1 MGNTLKIFI
10 PTFLIIIIVCCA
22 AFLIVS
28 QVVQPASEIGELTQ
42 YDGDV
47 SLAASIDGD
56 SATELIDLRYDGWDY
71 YYNAGIFVYDE
82 IYYSTGSNK
91 YIGLPAFIYYVES
104 VDMLWYD
111 KTGCDLTVSFVQVS
125 DSSNKVELPF
135 RVDKSHYQNKED
147 YLSLPFVTATME
159 FKDNTKYYLK
169 TEGTFERM
177 SYDRDWSASVTLTL
191 DILPP
196 TISAI
201 VANGGYTNQKVS
213 VSTTDSGSGVKAFY
227 VKTPISGS
235 FTTVSGSTFTIGDA
249 GEGWY
254 EFYAVDNVSHQS
266 DIYKIYYDAAAPTL
280 SSSVSSGGYTNQKVS
295 VVTSDSGSGIKTFHV
310 KTPGANSFTTVSG
323 TSYAIGAA
331 GEGWYELYA
340 VDNAGNESA
349 HYRIYYDVT
358 KPTLSASVA
367 NGGYTNKKVSVST
380 TDSGSGIKTY
390 YVKTPSANSFTTVSG
405 TSYAIGA
412 AGEGWYELYA
422 VDTAGNESA
431 HYKLYY
437 DITKPTLSAS
447 VASGGYTKQKLS
459 VSTKDNVSGIKTFY
473 VKTPSATSFSTVS
486 GTSYTIGNNGEG
498 WYELYAV
505 DNAGNESEHYRIYY
519 DVTKPTLSA
528 SVSSGGYTNQK
539 VSVSTTDRGSGI
551 KTFYVKTPSAN
562 SFTTVSGTSHA
573 IGAAGEGWYELY
585 AVDNAGNESAHY
597 RIYYDVT
604 KPTLSASVANGGYTN
619 QKVSVSTSDSG
630 SGIKTF
636 YVKTPGAKSFTTVSG
651 TSYAIGAAGEG
662 WYELYAVDNAGNESA
677 HYKLYYDVTKPTLSA
692 SVSSGGY
699 TNQKVSVSTKD
710 NVSGIKSFYVKTPS
724 ANSFTTVSGTSHAIG
739 NNGEGWYELYAV
751 DNAGNESAHYRI
763 YYDVTKPTLSASVSS
778 GGYTNQKVSVSTTDS
793 GSGVKTFYVK
803 TPSANSYTTVS
814 GTSYAIGSAGEGWYE
829 LYAVDNAGNE
839 SAHYR
844 IYYDV
849 TKPTLNISSA
859 NGAVADG
866 GFVNSGVTF
875 TINDVSSI
883 VSSKL
888 YRFENGSWKIVI
900 DDILNDSIYSTNVL
914 YFDSYSAASDR
925 IYYGDRTSAENAIF
939 ESLARAIVFGSNYS
953 AEDSNGCTIP
963 ESQKHLALVGRD
975 FYKFN
980 YSGVTYIYFSV
991 SDLHEY
997 IRNIAASRITSSSRE
1012 LYPAAD
1018 GKYKV
1023 TATDGAGNSIEK
1035 TFTVDTIVP
1044 TVETSGASNSYND
1057 VPIISEASTISIFLT
1072 DNLAIDHYDINDTS
1086 ISVSGTEK
1094 TLSFDS
1100 IKSFLDEG
1108 LNYIGVYDKAGNVKI
1123 ISLYYDIT
1131 APEIQLTS
1139 GGKKLS
1145 NGAFVS
1151 SKIHRTVNIKATE
1164 AFIKN
1169 ITINGTQISTSNTA
1183 TLTLSNYNDGQY
1195 TITVNDIVGHSVSF
1209 ILKIDSTSPTLSS
1222 SIASGGYTN
1231 QKVSVSTSDSGSG
1244 IKTFYVKTPSATSFS
1259 TVSGTSYTIGN
1270 NGEGWYELYA
1280 VDTAGNESEHYR
1292 IYYDV
1297 TKPSLSASVSSG
1309 GYTNQKV
1316 SVSTKDNVSGIK
1328 TFYVKTPSANSYTTV
1343 SGSTFTIGSAGE
1355 GWYELYA
1362 VDTAGNE
1369 SAHYKLYYDV
1379 TKPTLSASVA
1389 NGGYTNQKVSVST
1402 SDSGSGIKTYYV
1414 KTPGANSFTTV
1425 SGTSYAIGSA
1435 GEGWYELYAVDTAGN
1450 ESAHYKLY
1458 YDVTKPQIVITG
1470 TNGDVPD
1477 GGFVNGGVTFTF
1489 SDVGVGTIAKSC
1501 LYRYNGTE
1509 WIVVLN
1515 NIHSDSIYSSNAVF
1529 YDSLIDESARVY
1541 YGSRSAAENAIFE
1554 SLAGAIVFGSNY
1566 SAEDSESCVMPE
1578 NQINLAL
1585 VGKDFYKFTYSGVTY
1600 IYFSVSDLHEYI
1612 RELASSRITS
1622 SSRELYPAEDGI
1634 YKVTATDGV
1643 GNSIEK
1649 TFTVDTTLPTAS
1661 LVGNLYTYNG
1671 LPIIAEN
1678 HTIALIIDENIALD
1692 HYEINGE
1699 IFFVT
1704 GTQFEIS
1711 SDEWAFALIE
1721 GLNHIDI
1728 YDKSQ
1733 NIITLS
1739 LYLDTTAPVVTVF
1752 AGGEALS
1759 EGTLVSKNVQSS
1771 LTVQV
1776 SESFMNEILINDS
1789 RVSTSRL
1796 YNIDIADYADG
1807 VLTIT
1812 VLDAGH
1818 NFSEISFVVDNT
1830 CPVITFEHATT
1841 TRDTFVYANKTVR
1854 LGGSADIATIYIKNV
1869 SENGD
1874 FVEHS
1879 LGDSISQLAEYEIY
1893 AVDKTGNQ
1901 SVRYSLLI
1909 SRIEEFGN
1917 IDRVKNSFK
1926 TNVFYVVNLPARVFN
1941 VQGKDNISGRY
1952 SFESYD
1958 SAVNWATQKEFEY
1971 RVSTVSNGFLY
1982 VNASNDTISQVYTDE
1997 DSLMLVVE
2005 AYAKKYVS
2013 STPVIVDADN
2023 RTDFYTI
2030 MDADGNA
2037 DPSALTKQD
2046 VGVPNWLPNELS
2058 DLPVYLIR
2066 KDFTFISPSLDYG
2079 TFVGDILFTYL
2090 GDSAAAA
2097 SNVVYTVE
2105 YDVAIEPTFEGSLQ
2119 GFYLVQEKDMCGN
2132 EQKYIVYMDFETP
2145 TISAEALRGDGSTIK
2160 IDISE
2165 DWLEE
2170 NSATTYYLSLDLN
2183 LVSDNIDDF
2192 YVLTASNGSTVL
2204 TCLQGEELPSLSMN
2218 TYGSGAW
2225 TISVY
2230 DRSGNISEFTVYIA
2244 DVEPYWTYSSLD
2256 SIKQV
2261 NFHFRTSERYNA
2273 LTDISIFNV
2282 AANGSETELTEDG
2295 NGTLISAAITDYTFT
2310 VGGKYIARITDMFG
2324 RVVELGPIFYTKG
2337 LPTGK
2342 LSGVRNGNTTN
2353 TDVTFVFDDDS
2364 YLITYIYDG
2373 GNWIEWSE
2381 SNYQLNFSA
2390 ATGNWTAI
2398 YSATPENC
2406 YEYKLFLSDKQ
2417 DDNLFI
2423 EYTFKID
2430 CIMAEYE
2437 IVLEDG
2443 TKLALSDDMS
2453 ANQPFY
2459 VTWTED
2465 GVRAQ
2470 YAERSMFTSSY
2481 NKGDVFSS
2489 DGRYTF
2495 YLTDYAG
2502 NEATFSVL
2510 LDTKV
2515 LFSVKAN
2522 SGNYQLID
2530 GVYYSAYPLT
2540 LTVDELYL
2548 SFDDSSS
2555 NGLPVESGTEI
2566 TEDGRYEID
2575 VVDYYGNSV
2584 HVVIVIDSVPPEY
2597 TLVGITNGGTGNQS
2611 VTITFGDDV
2620 VRAVRVSRSGALIA
2634 EIVSG
2639 QTFEDEDTYYI
2650 QLSDL
2655 VGNTSSVTFN
2665 IDLSVKYSSGVI
2677 DRQVTSSEV
2686 SIGVDETGSI
2696 MVNDEVRSA
2705 NKVTL
2710 SDVGEYSVIL
2720 TDSVGNSVSF
2730 SFTIIAHSYQ
2740 NFEYAFEGGTSLV
2753 SALKN
2758 GQSVDLSLDGGKL
2771 VITESGDYEMT
2782 LSSPAGMAYILSIN
2796 VDNIPPEIELVKG
2809 DDDSV
2814 TLAGISKENITIS
2827 ATKDGEELSC
2837 KVGQTFSEN
2846 GEYVITV
2853 TDELGNVSQ
2862 VTFEIPYRLSTVSI
2876 VIIVVGA
2883 VAATV
2888 FIILFVVKRKIKS

>member
-10 PTFLIIIIVCCA
+10 PTFLIMIIVCCA

-47 SLAASIDGD
+47 SPAASIDGD

-91 YIGLPAFIYYVES
+91 YIGLPAFMYYVES

-125 DSSNKVELPF
+125 DSSNKVEKPF

-213 VSTTDSGSGVKAFY
+213 VSTTDSASGVKAFY

-280 SSSVSSGGYTNQKVS
+280 SSSVSSGGYTNQNVS

-310 KTPGANSFTTVSG
+310 KTPSANSFTTVSGTSYAIGNNGEGWYEFYSVDNAGNESEHYRIYYDVTKPTLSASLSSGGYTNQKVSVSTTDRGSGVKTFYVKTPSANSYTTVSG

-340 VDNAGNESA
+340 VDNAGNESE

-358 KPTLSASVA
+358 KPTLNISSANGAVADGGFVNSGVTFTINDISSIVSSKLYRFENGIWKIVIDDILNDSIYSTNVLYFDSYSAASDRIYYSDRTAAENAIFESLAGAVVFGSNYSAEDSDGCTIPESQKHLALVGRDFYKFNYSSVTYIYFSVSDLHEYIRELAASRITSSSRELYPAADGKYKVTASDGAGNSIEKTFTVDTIVPTAEISGASNSYNDVPIISEASTISIVLTDNLALDHYEINDTSISVSGTEKTLNFDSIKSFLDEGLNYIGVYDKAGNVKIISLYYDITAPELDLMSGGKKLSNGAYVSSKIHRTVNIKATETFIKNITISGTQISTSNTATLTLSNYKDGQYTITVNDIVGHSVSFILKIDSTAPTLSASVA
-367 NGGYTNKKVSVST
+367 SGGYTNQKVSVST
-380 TDSGSGIKTY
+380 TDRGSGIKTY
-390 YVKTPSANSFTTVSG
+390 YVKTPSANSYTTVSG
-405 TSYAIGA
+405 TSYAIGNN
-412 AGEGWYELYA
+412 GEGWYEFYS
-422 VDTAGNESA
+422 VDNAGNESA

-437 DITKPTLSAS
+437 DVTKPTLSAS
-447 VASGGYTKQKLS
+447 VSSGGYTNQKVS
-459 VSTKDNVSGIKTFY
+459 VSTTDSASGVKAFY
-473 VKTPSATSFSTVS
+473 VKTPISGSFTTVS
-486 GTSYTIGNNGEG
+486 GSTFTIGAAGEG

-539 VSVSTTDRGSGI
+539 LSVSTKDNVSGI

-562 SFTTVSGTSHA
+562 SFTTVSGTSYT

-585 AVDNAGNESAHY
+585 SIDNAGNESEHY
-597 RIYYDVT
+597 RI
-604 KPTLSASVANGGYTN
+604 
-619 QKVSVSTSDSG
+619 
-630 SGIKTF
+630 
-636 YVKTPGAKSFTTVSG
+636 
-651 TSYAIGAAGEG
+651 
-662 WYELYAVDNAGNESA
+662 
-677 HYKLYYDVTKPTLSA
+677 YYDVTKPTLSA

-699 TNQKVSVSTKD
+699 TNQKLSVSTKD
-710 NVSGIKSFYVKTPS
+710 NVSGIRTFHVKTPS
-724 ANSFTTVSGTSHAIG
+724 ANSFTTVSGTSYAIG
-739 NNGEGWYELYAV
+739 NNGEGWYEFYSV

-793 GSGVKTFYVK
+793 GSGIKTFHVN

-814 GTSYAIGSAGEGWYE
+814 GTSYAIGNNGEGWYE

-844 IYYDV
+844 I
-849 TKPTLNISSA
+849 
-859 NGAVADG
+859 
-866 GFVNSGVTF
+866 
-875 TINDVSSI
+875 
-883 VSSKL
+883 
-888 YRFENGSWKIVI
+888 
-900 DDILNDSIYSTNVL
+900 
-914 YFDSYSAASDR
+914 
-925 IYYGDRTSAENAIF
+925 
-939 ESLARAIVFGSNYS
+939 
-953 AEDSNGCTIP
+953 
-963 ESQKHLALVGRD
+963 
-975 FYKFN
+975 
-980 YSGVTYIYFSV
+980 
-991 SDLHEY
+991 
-997 IRNIAASRITSSSRE
+997 
-1012 LYPAAD
+1012 
-1018 GKYKV
+1018 
-1023 TATDGAGNSIEK
+1023 
-1035 TFTVDTIVP
+1035 
-1044 TVETSGASNSYND
+1044 
-1057 VPIISEASTISIFLT
+1057 
-1072 DNLAIDHYDINDTS
+1072 
-1086 ISVSGTEK
+1086 
-1094 TLSFDS
+1094 
-1100 IKSFLDEG
+1100 
-1108 LNYIGVYDKAGNVKI
+1108 
-1123 ISLYYDIT
+1123 
-1131 APEIQLTS
+1131 
-1139 GGKKLS
+1139 
-1145 NGAFVS
+1145 
-1151 SKIHRTVNIKATE
+1151 
-1164 AFIKN
+1164 
-1169 ITINGTQISTSNTA
+1169 
-1183 TLTLSNYNDGQY
+1183 
-1195 TITVNDIVGHSVSF
+1195 
-1209 ILKIDSTSPTLSS
+1209 
-1222 SIASGGYTN
+1222 
-1231 QKVSVSTSDSGSG
+1231 
-1244 IKTFYVKTPSATSFS
+1244 
-1259 TVSGTSYTIGN
+1259 
-1270 NGEGWYELYA
+1270 
-1280 VDTAGNESEHYR
+1280 
-1292 IYYDV
+1292 
-1297 TKPSLSASVSSG
+1297 
-1309 GYTNQKV
+1309 
-1316 SVSTKDNVSGIK
+1316 
-1328 TFYVKTPSANSYTTV
+1328 
-1343 SGSTFTIGSAGE
+1343 
-1355 GWYELYA
+1355 
-1362 VDTAGNE
+1362 
-1369 SAHYKLYYDV
+1369 
-1379 TKPTLSASVA
+1379 
-1389 NGGYTNQKVSVST
+1389 
-1402 SDSGSGIKTYYV
+1402 
-1414 KTPGANSFTTV
+1414 
-1425 SGTSYAIGSA
+1425 
-1435 GEGWYELYAVDTAGN
+1435 
-1450 ESAHYKLY
+1450 Y

-1489 SDVGVGTIAKSC
+1489 SDVGVGTIARSC

-1566 SAEDSESCVMPE
+1566 SAEDSEGCVMPE

-1612 RELASSRITS
+1612 RELAESRITS

-1634 YKVTATDGV
+1634 YKVTASDGV

-1661 LVGNLYTYNG
+1661 LVGNLYAYNG

-1699 IFFVT
+1699 IFFVS

-1711 SDEWAFALIE
+1711 SDDWEFALRE

-1812 VLDAGH
+1812 VLDAAH

-1874 FVEHS
+1874 FIEHS
-1879 LGDSISQLAEYEIY
+1879 LGESISQLAEYEIY

-1926 TNVFYVVNLPARVFN
+1926 TNKFYVVNLPARVFN

-2013 STPVIVDADN
+2013 STPVIVDVDN

-2046 VGVPNWLPNELS
+2046 VGVPNWLPDELS

-2373 GNWIEWSE
+2373 EKWIEWSE

-2443 TKLALSDDMS
+2443 TRLALSDDMS

-2515 LFSVKAN
+2515 SFTVKAN

-2555 NGLPVESGTEI
+2555 NDFPVESGTEI

-2575 VVDYYGNSV
+2575 IVDYYGNSV

-2597 TLVGITNGGTGNQS
+2597 TLVGIINGGTGNQS

-2634 EIVSG
+2634 EIESG

-2665 IDLSVKYSSGVI
+2665 IDLSVKYASSVL
-2677 DRQVTSSEV
+2677 DSQVTSSEV
-2686 SIGVDETGSI
+2686 SIGVDETGSVMI
-2696 MVNDEVRSA
+2696 NDELMSSS
-2705 NKVTL
+2705 KVTL
-2710 SDVGEYSVIL
+2710 SDVGDYSVIL

-2730 SFTIIAHSYQ
+2730 SFTIISRSYQ

-2809 DDDSV
+2809 EDDSV

-2862 VTFEIPYRLSTVSI
+2862 VTFEIPYRLSTLSI

-2883 VAATV
+2883 VATTG